1 MESDKQIYLIFQSQP
16 QWVFLLLHEPPPVG
30 VRFESVALKS
40 IEKRV
45 DGAWIPADASKEILI
60 AEFQGYDDDLIYVR
74 IVQEMALLRSQYPKR
89 QIRGIVFFLESRF
102 EPDSDPWREF
112 VKVIY
117 LDEALEQL
125 SREDPEHP
133 MVAVFAPLFE
143 RSEEV
148 LESVAAKCYNRLDN
162 AELDQKSVAALQEV
176 FVSWL

>member
-45 DGAWIPADASKEILI
+45 DGAWIPA
-60 AEFQGYDDDLIYVR
+60 
-74 IVQEMALLRSQYPKR
+74 
-89 QIRGIVFFLESRF
+89 
-102 EPDSDPWREF
+102 
-112 VKVIY
+112 
-117 LDEALEQL
+117 

-176 FVSWL
+176 FVS